1 MMTDE
6 EQDSYSFTKFSQ
18 SAFYGPVNAAFLDMV
33 DMSSGQRIVDLAC
46 GTGGVTR
53 QIAERLKG
61 ARDSVIIGVDQST
74 TALKQ
79 AVEEVKGACDAAVQF
94 VQSRVEQLHEAV
106 KESVDTVI
114 FCNAIHYIPDKDSLI
129 AEISKT
135 VKPGGTF
142 AFNTSFFKGPD
153 MPEAVAFYRKWML
166 KAARTLRRDYGL
178 SPDSSKKVESRRHLA
193 PEDYQTLLEAN
204 QFRVV
209 KQRIRTIQVPQAA
222 WLDISE
228 FEDFIAG
235 AMPGVPLDKASAALK
250 KGVKQAFEELK
261 IETVPRHWLEIVA
274 VRV

>member
-1 MMTDE
+1 MTDE

-193 PEDYQTLLEAN
+193 PEDYKSLLEAN

-261 IETVPRHWLEIVA
+261 IETVPRHWLEVVA

>member
-1 MMTDE
+1 MADE
-6 EQDSYSFTKFSQ
+6 QQDDYTFTKFSQ
-18 SAFYGPVNAAFLDMV
+18 SAFYGPVNAAFLDLV
-33 DMSSGQRIVDLAC
+33 EVTPGQRIVDLAC

-53 QIAERLKG
+53 QIAERLEG
-61 ARDSVIIGVDQST
+61 ARSSVIIGIDQST

-79 AVEEVKGACDAAVQF
+79 AVEEVKGVCGSAVHF
-94 VQSRVEQLHEAV
+94 VQSRVEQVHEAV

-114 FCNAIHYIPDKDSLI
+114 FCNAIHYIPDKGSLMG
-129 AEISKT
+129 EVSRT
-135 VKPGGTF
+135 LKPGGAF

-153 MPEAVAFYRKWML
+153 MPEAVTFYRKWML
-166 KAARTLRRDYGL
+166 KAGRTLRRDYGL
-178 SPDSSKKVESRRHLA
+178 SPDSSQKVESRRHLA
-193 PEDYQTLLEAN
+193 PEDYRSLLEAN
-204 QFRVV
+204 QFRIV
-209 KQRIRTIQVPQAA
+209 KQRIRTVRVPQTA

-250 KGVKQAFEELK
+250 KGVRQTFEELK

>member
-193 PEDYQTLLEAN
+193 PEDYKSLLEAN

-261 IETVPRHWLEIVA
+261 IETVPRHWLEVVA